1 MFQQKGTMFYGEC
14 WCPLSL
20 LGAVRTSMAEMDFL
34 FPNLAKGELK
44 EYDAPGKWPKDKTP
58 PSYFNLNEFTASFQE
73 IIDTYGKPNYKEA
86 NPTLFSIFT
95 FPFLFGMM
103 FGDIGHG
110 SLMTAFAIYLCLYKD
125 TIGRKNFLYAAL
137 PARYL
142 LLLMGTCSMYMGFIY
157 NDFLSIPT
165 NFFGTNWTTEPDGQ

>member
-1 MFQQKGTMFYGEC
+1 MFYGEC

-20 LGAVRTSMAEMDFL
+20 LGAVRTSMSEMDFL

-58 PSYFNLNEFTASFQE
+58 PSYFNLNEFTTSFQE

-86 NPTLFSIFT
+86 NPTLFSIVT

-125 TIGRKNFLYAAL
+125 TIGRKSFLYAAL

-142 LLLMGTCSMYMGFIY
+142 LLLMGMCSMYMGFIY

-165 NFFGTNWTTEPDGQ
+165 NFFGTNWTTEPDGE